1 MWTIVSQNTEILHQL
16 LDGDPAARTASD
28 ALTEAGGRVFIVG
41 GAVRDAVLGA
51 QPKDIDLMCA
61 GLTDEQIEAALAPLG
76 KLDFTGKAFG
86 VFRFKKGDSEVEIA
100 LPRTERSTGTGHK
113 DFEVMADPFLSPE
126 EDLGRRDFTG
136 NAMAYDIGEKS
147 LLDPYG
153 GADDLR
159 AGKLRL
165 VNENAFVDD
174 PLRIVRAL
182 VAQARFGLEPE
193 PELVDS
199 MRANAHRIRH
209 LPGERIQ
216 MELDKLLAGRDPV
229 KAMSIA
235 ADAGLLDYM
244 IPELSSAVGFDQQ
257 NPHHDLN
264 VYDHTMQVLSK
275 MAEIS
280 NDPDLRLAALFH
292 DSGKPDSFWRDETKP
307 PGSGGHFYKKIN
319 EDGTELG
326 GDHEEIGAELVEQFM
341 NRLRYPTKRIER
353 VKKLVA
359 HHMFPYFTNAKGAR
373 KFLNKMGG
381 DVGMAFDLL
390 KLREADASGK
400 TTGEMSAYDARM
412 LEKNKTLLQ
421 EVIDNNSAATVKD
434 LAING
439 KDLIELGMKPGPEI
453 GKLLS
458 QILDMVIENPELN
471 TREDLLQIVEN
482 GLR

>member
-216 MELDKLLAGRDPV
+216 MELDKLLAGRLCRLPLMPV
-229 KAMSIA
+229 FS
-235 ADAGLLDYM
+235 
-244 IPELSSAVGFDQQ
+244 
-257 NPHHDLN
+257 
-264 VYDHTMQVLSK
+264 
-275 MAEIS
+275 
-280 NDPDLRLAALFH
+280 
-292 DSGKPDSFWRDETKP
+292 
-307 PGSGGHFYKKIN
+307 
-319 EDGTELG
+319 
-326 GDHEEIGAELVEQFM
+326 
-341 NRLRYPTKRIER
+341 
-353 VKKLVA
+353 
-359 HHMFPYFTNAKGAR
+359 
-373 KFLNKMGG
+373 
-381 DVGMAFDLL
+381 
-390 KLREADASGK
+390 
-400 TTGEMSAYDARM
+400 TT
-412 LEKNKTLLQ
+412 
-421 EVIDNNSAATVKD
+421 
-434 LAING
+434 
-439 KDLIELGMKPGPEI
+439 
-453 GKLLS
+453 
-458 QILDMVIENPELN
+458 
-471 TREDLLQIVEN
+471 
-482 GLR
+482 